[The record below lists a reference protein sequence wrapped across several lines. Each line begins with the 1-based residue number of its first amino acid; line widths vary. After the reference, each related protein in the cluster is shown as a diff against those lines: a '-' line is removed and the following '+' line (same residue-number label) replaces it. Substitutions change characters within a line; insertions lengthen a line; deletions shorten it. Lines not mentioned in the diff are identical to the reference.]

1 MIKERQIPVLFVMGP
16 TAAGKTGLSINLAKR
31 YTGEIISSDSMQ
43 IYQGFS
49 IGTAKASPE
58 EQGEIPHHLL
68 DMIAPDGTYSVA
80 EYQADALQVIGE
92 IQSKVHTPI
101 VVGGTGLYTQ
111 SLLYE
116 LDFSNSVRN
125 DALRKGLEEKT
136 TECLYAE
143 LTDLDPAAKDRIHPN
158 NRKRVIRALEILKS
172 QGKRS
177 TESFRKP
184 REDFPAVLIG
194 VNFRDRDRLYDR
206 INRRVDEMMEAG
218 WVQEVEALMENGVD
232 KEVQAF
238 QAIGYPEILKM
249 IEGELSREEA
259 VEKIKQNTRRYAKRQ
274 MTWYRRESNIRWF
287 YWEDYD
293 EHPDRLFDA
302 VYQWIEQQYPKIP
315 KEGMS

>member
-16 TAAGKTGLSINLAKR
+16 TAAGKTGLSIHLAKR
-31 YTGEIISSDSMQ
+31 YRGEIISSDSMQ

-58 EQGEIPHHLL
+58 EQGEIQHHLL
-68 DMIAPDGTYSVA
+68 DMIAPDGTYSAA
-80 EYQADALQVIGE
+80 EYQADALRAIRE
-92 IQSKVHTPI
+92 IQSKTHTPI

-125 DALRKGLEEKT
+125 DALRKELEEKT
-136 TECLYAE
+136 TECLYTQ
-143 LTDLDPAAKDRIHPN
+143 LIDLDPAAKGRIHPN
-158 NRKRVIRALEILKS
+158 NRKRVIRALEILKT

-184 REDFPAVLIG
+184 RKDFPALLIG
-194 VNFRDRDRLYDR
+194 VNFRDRGRLYDR
-206 INRRVDEMMEAG
+206 INRRVDEMVEDG
-218 WVQEVEALMENGVD
+218 WIEEVQALLEKGIS

-238 QAIGYPEILKM
+238 QAIGYPEILQL

-259 VEKIKQNTRRYAKRQ
+259 LEKIKQNTRRYAKRQ
-274 MTWYRRESNIRWF
+274 MTWYRREANIRWF
-287 YWEDYD
+287 YWEDF
-293 EHPDRLFDA
+293 EENPDRLFDA
-302 VYQWIEQQYPKIP
+302 VYQWVEEQYPNIP
-315 KEGMS
+315 KEGMA